1 MFAAIFAA
9 ISAAMFA
16 ATFAPIFETPK
27 KRYATSKHK
36 EQQYQ
41 KPPESKLPFKCPPVA
56 TLH

>member
-1 MFAAIFAA
+1 MFAA

-16 ATFAPIFETPK
+16 ATFAAIFETPK